1 MSPGAANKEVVRLG
15 GLHDANS
22 ERISFFSGI
31 HAGIKASR
39 RDLAL
44 VFSEVPC
51 VGAGCFTV
59 NRAKAAAVR
68 DAENRLPGRGFRA
81 IVVNSGNANALT
93 GPGGDASVS
102 SILNNLASELRVPPS
117 AILSASTGVIG
128 VPLPVARLQAAF
140 PELREKLSAQIVP
153 AAEAIMTT
161 DTHVKIASRHVQ
173 IGSRAVTISAFAK
186 GSGMV
191 APQLASVLAFLVTD
205 AAVNPSALQ
214 SVLQQA
220 VDCSFNNLTVDGD
233 MSTNDCV
240 MILANG
246 LAENAMLDEDVEG
259 FVEFSAAIQSIC
271 IELARSVAEDGE
283 GATRLLEVR
292 VDGAP
297 DTRIARDL
305 ARAVAGSNLVKAAMF
320 GSDPN
325 WGRILATVGARAGLH
340 SFPVDPLRAT
350 VSLQGVSVFSAGAP
364 TPFDPIS
371 LRSKLRLPEVAIA
384 IRLAEGDASAT
395 AWGCDL
401 TYDYVKI
408 NADYASFTIA
418 SPDGTVTRDDR
429 LTNYSPAFKRNLV
442 VEALTYISKFSG
454 KRAVIKWGGDLM
466 NKQTLK
472 MSFARDINLLDAVG
486 FLPLV
491 VHGGSREVA
500 ATLERFPPTRLS
512 IRPDDDTPR
521 DDDSMTAIRAADSDE
536 LKLFEM
542 VLTGKIN
549 AELVSLLNHHVIAR
563 GDDEPKTRA
572 VGVSGKDGGVAR
584 QRTLSENS
592 VHAGVVDSVNPDR
605 SIF

>member
-1 MSPGAANKEVVRLG
+1 
-15 GLHDANS
+15 
-22 ERISFFSGI
+22 
-31 HAGIKASR
+31 
-39 RDLAL
+39 
-44 VFSEVPC
+44 
-51 VGAGCFTV
+51 
-59 NRAKAAAVR
+59 
-68 DAENRLPGRGFRA
+68 
-81 IVVNSGNANALT
+81 
-93 GPGGDASVS
+93 
-102 SILNNLASELRVPPS
+102 
-117 AILSASTGVIG
+117 
-128 VPLPVARLQAAF
+128 
-140 PELREKLSAQIVP
+140 
-153 AAEAIMTT
+153 
-161 DTHVKIASRHVQ
+161 
-173 IGSRAVTISAFAK
+173 
-186 GSGMV
+186 MV
-191 APQLASVLAFLVTD
+191 APQLASVLAFVVTD
-205 AAVNPSALQ
+205 AAINPSALQ

-220 VDCSFNNLTVDGD
+220 VDASFNNLTVDGD

-246 LAENAMLDEDVEG
+246 LAENAVLDEDVEG
-259 FVEFSAAIQSIC
+259 FVEFSAAIQAIC

-297 DTRIARDL
+297 DTRIARDI

-325 WGRILATVGARAGLH
+325 WGRILATVGARAGLN
-340 SFPVDPLRAT
+340 SFPIDPLRAT
-350 VSLQGVSVFSAGAP
+350 VSLQGISVFFNGAP
-364 TPFDPIS
+364 AAFDSIS

-384 IRLAEGDASAT
+384 IRLAEGDAAAT

-418 SPDGTVTRDDR
+418 SPEGTVTRDDR

-486 FLPLV
+486 LLPLV

-500 ATLERFPPTRLS
+500 ATLERFPPSRLS
-512 IRPDDDTPR
+512 ARPADSETAS
-521 DDDSMTAIRAADSDE
+521 DDSMTAIRAADSDE

-549 AELVSLLNHHVIAR
+549 AELVSLLNHHAIAR
-563 GDDEPKTRA
+563 GEQEPKTKA
-572 VGVSGKDGGVAR
+572 VGVSGKDGGLLRAL
-584 QRTLSENS
+584 RTSSEGLA
-592 VHAGVVDSVNPDR
+592 HAGIVDCVNPDLLELLMSR
-605 SIF
+605 GYIAVVSPIGLAPDGDGYPLDSNAAAAEIAIAIKAEKLIFLTEQVGIEENGELVPVMSIEQFRERIPQEQDNPSFAALCKTVLRALDGGVHAVHIVDGRVPHNLVAELFTDRGVGTLIQREI